1 MYMESTPLNHPQRW
15 DIHVHSNPNV
25 IITWCTL
32 DIAMVG
38 GCLVS
43 TLVSITCPLSEIN
56 LELFTLRYAI
66 KLSMGRC
73 CEFQLGDI

>member
-15 DIHVHSNPNV
+15 DIHVRSNPNV
-25 IITWCTL
+25 IVWS
-32 DIAMVG
+32 AMVG

>member
-15 DIHVHSNPNV
+15 DIHVSSNPNV
-25 IITWCTL
+25 IITCTWCL
-32 DIAMVG
+32 ECHG
-38 GCLVS
+38 GRVLG
-43 TLVSITCPLSEIN
+43 LYTCINHLPLN